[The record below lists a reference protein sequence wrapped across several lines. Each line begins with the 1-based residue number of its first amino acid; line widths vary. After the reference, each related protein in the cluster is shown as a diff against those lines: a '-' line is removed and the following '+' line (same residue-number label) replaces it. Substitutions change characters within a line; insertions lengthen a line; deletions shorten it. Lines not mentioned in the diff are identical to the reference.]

1 MFGYIKPYKPEM
13 KIKDYDVFKAYYCGL
28 CKEIGRKY
36 GEISRLTL
44 NYELTYLAIFL
55 SALSDEEIC
64 IRKESCVAN
73 PFKKKPIMKE
83 NPYIAYAADMNAIL
97 MYYKFLDDKEDDKSL
112 NAALLESFFK
122 TKYRKAYK
130 SYLEKAEKI
139 KRYLEALKG
148 LEETKCSSVDVA
160 SEPFANVMKEVFLK
174 EDLKIGDEDYAKIG
188 QIAYHLGRFVYILDA
203 YDDLRKDLKNGS
215 YNPFIYQC
223 NLSYKQTGDDEL
235 EHTLDE
241 IKEWT
246 KFNLT
251 FTLSA
256 IVKLYEQLR
265 FKKNVGIIDNIF
277 RIGLYMEFMRV
288 MEGDKSCKIRTKS

>member
-64 IRKESCVAN
+64 IREESCVAN
-73 PFKKKPIMKE
+73 PFKKKPIIKE

-112 NAALLESFFK
+112 NATLLEPFFK
-122 TKYRKAYK
+122 TKFRKSYK
-130 SYLEKAEKI
+130 SYSKKAEKI
-139 KRYLEALKG
+139 KGYLEVLKS

-160 SEPFANVMKEVFLK
+160 SEPFANVMKEVFLID
-174 EDLKIGDEDYAKIG
+174 DLKIGDEDYAKVG

-203 YDDLRKDLKNGS
+203 YDDLKNDLENGS
-215 YNPFIYQC
+215 YNPFIYQY
-223 NLSYKQTGDDEL
+223 NLSYDKMQEDEL
-235 EHTLDE
+235 EPMLEE

-251 FTLSA
+251 FTLST
-256 IVKLYEQLR
+256 IVKLYEQLKL
-265 FKKNVGIIDNIF
+265 KKNVGIIDNIF